1 MPVPGDETLF
11 YIFTTKEVH
20 GTFTYELRYSLFDL
34 KLNNGQITVEG
45 QTFRLDPPF
54 HVLTPIEQSVP
65 FVFCSPHSGS
75 TYPAAFIAA
84 SKLDPLSLRKSEDV
98 LVDQLF
104 AGVASLG
111 APLLAARFPR
121 AYLDVNREPYELD
134 PQLFDEPLPRFANS
148 QSMRVAGGLGTI
160 ARVVA
165 DAEEIY
171 STAGRPSLE
180 AALQRIELVYKPFHQ
195 ALAQL
200 ITATRDRF
208 GIAIVIDCHSMPST
222 SMSRPGPGSRPD
234 IVLGDRFGASCD
246 GRVTRVVR
254 DTIADLG
261 LQVLLNRPYAGGFI
275 TEYYGNPARGVQS
288 LQLEINRGLYLDEAT
303 LSKSKDFQKLA
314 RALRDMAMKVFA
326 ALPLLLEGRAAAE

>member
-1 MPVPGDETLF
+1 MLHERQSIL
-11 YIFTTKEVH
+11 E
-20 GTFTYELRYSLFDL
+20 E
-34 KLNNGQITVEG
+34 
-45 QTFRLDPPF
+45 LDPPF

-180 AALQRIELVYKPFHQ
+180 AALQRIELLYKPFHQ

-275 TEYYGNPARGVQS
+275 TEYYGRPFEGVHA
-288 LQLEINRGLYLDEAT
+288 LQIEINRALYLDETT
-303 LSKSKDFQKLA
+303 LQASPGFIP
-314 RALRDMAMKVFA
+314 LRDGIAAFA
-326 ALPLLLEGRAAAE
+326 ARMMRDLPRQISTRIAAE

>member
-1 MPVPGDETLF
+1 MLHERQSIL
-11 YIFTTKEVH
+11 E
-20 GTFTYELRYSLFDL
+20 E
-34 KLNNGQITVEG
+34 
-45 QTFRLDPPF
+45 LDPPF

-111 APLLAARFPR
+111 APLLSARFPR

-171 STAGRPSLE
+171 SAAGRPSLE
-180 AALQRIELVYKPFHQ
+180 AALQRIELLYKPFHQ

-275 TEYYGNPARGVQS
+275 TEYYGRPFDGVHA
-288 LQLEINRGLYLDEAT
+288 LQIEINRALYLDETT
-303 LSKSKDFQKLA
+303 LQASPGFIP
-314 RALRDMAMKVFA
+314 LRDGITAFA
-326 ALPLLLEGRAAAE
+326 ARMMRDLPRQISTRIAAE